1 MQGGFGT
8 RQSLCDMSLE
18 GQLRVQPKAQPLCR
32 PLFDGKLFFSDAD
45 GYLFTCLKHFA
56 PLAKNQ
62 DLRFADFEFDFVIT
76 PLIEYVLS
84 DALEFLNSAVQLFAP

>member
-1 MQGGFGT
+1 M
-8 RQSLCDMSLE
+8 
-18 GQLRVQPKAQPLCR
+18 
-32 PLFDGKLFFSDAD
+32 FDGKLFFSDAD

-56 PLAKNQ
+56 PLAENQ
-62 DLRFADFEFDFVIT
+62 DLRFADFEFNFVIT